1 MADKPVYLYVATYNS
16 LSDATADYEALK
28 ILYKNGEVATYD
40 ASIITKDTSGK
51 VHVTK
56 HEKPTQHGA
65 WTGLA
70 VGAVAG
76 LIFPPSIIMTASVG
90 AGVGAISGHLAK
102 GMSRED
108 MKKVGSMLE
117 NNTAALVV
125 LAEMRLQPAVLQSLS
140 HATEHHES
148 EVSVNSKEFQQDYD
162 QMMKEA
168 ASSISTTESTSTDTS
183 PHP

>member
-1 MADKPVYLYVATYNS
+1 MADKPVYLYVATYDS

-76 LIFPPSIIMTASVG
+76 LIFPPSIMW
-90 AGVGAISGHLAK
+90 K
-102 GMSRED
+102 R
-108 MKKVGSMLE
+108 
-117 NNTAALVV
+117 
-125 LAEMRLQPAVLQSLS
+125 
-140 HATEHHES
+140 
-148 EVSVNSKEFQQDYD
+148 
-162 QMMKEA
+162 
-168 ASSISTTESTSTDTS
+168 STTWSCSVCGVR
-183 PHP
+183 

>member
-1 MADKPVYLYVATYNS
+1 MADKPVFLYVATYNS

-28 ILYKNGEVATYD
+28 ILYKNGEIATYD
-40 ASIITKDTSGK
+40 ASIITKDANGK
-51 VHVTK
+51 VHVAK

-70 VGAVAG
+70 IGAVAG
-76 LIFPPSIIMTASVG
+76 LIFPPSIIMTAAVG
-90 AGVGAISGHLAK
+90 AGVGAVAGHLAK

-108 MKKVGSMLE
+108 MKKVGSMLA
-117 NNTAALVV
+117 NSTAALVV
-125 LAEMRLQPAVLQSLS
+125 LAETRLQPVVMQALT

-148 EVSVNSKEFQQDYD
+148 QVSVDYMEFQQDYD
-162 QMMKEA
+162 QMVKEA
-168 ASSISTTESTSTDTS
+168 AAGVGTTESTSTDTS

>member
-1 MADKPVYLYVATYNS
+1 MADKPVYLYVATYDS

-28 ILYKNGEVATYD
+28 ILYKNGEIATYD

-65 WTGLA
+65 WTGLV

-76 LIFPPSIIMTASVG
+76 LIFPPSIIMTAAVG
-90 AGVGAISGHLAK
+90 AGVGAMAGHLAK

-117 NNTAALVV
+117 NSTAALVV
-125 LAEMRLQPAVLQSLS
+125 LAETRLQPSALQALT

-162 QMMKEA
+162 QMVKEA
-168 ASSISTTESTSTDTS
+168 ASSIDTTESASTDTS